1 MRNAHL
7 NKKFNKQYK
16 RSNTKLIK
24 NTLINNQLYNYTTIQ
39 LYNYTISNE
48 ETCMKNLKELAFRE
62 RLSKK

>member
-24 NTLINNQLYNYTTIQ
+24 NTLINNQLYNYT
-39 LYNYTISNE
+39 ISNE